1 MLRLATAAIIAMSLS
16 YGTANAQVVFKGPT
30 EGKVNKQTRIVLD
43 KVDGDDLQI
52 QGFVDGKP
60 VTDTEGDW
68 MVMKNLKDQ
77 VVIFIMTDKGGTYTF
92 VAGVNKGGK
101 TLLSNH
107 SVVMG
112 EPKPA
117 PTPDPVVPTPP
128 KPVDPVVPD
137 TSLGGKLKTAYR
149 VSPDAASLSKLIA
162 ILEEV
167 SGQNYK
173 TFDDMEAVLSTTG
186 KKFLPNGELQK
197 LRDLITDE
205 IVSKLGTDPRKR
217 DIDKVKDIYKQAITA
232 LKGV

>member
-1 MLRLATAAIIAMSLS
+1 MLRLATAAIIAMCLS
-16 YGTANAQVVFKGPT
+16 IGTADAQVVFKGPT
-30 EGKVNKQTRIVLD
+30 EAKVNKQIRVTLE

-60 VTDTEGDW
+60 ITDTEGDW
-68 MVMKNLKDQ
+68 LVMKNLKDQ
-77 VVIFIMTDKGGTYTF
+77 IVIFILTDKEAVYTF

-107 SVVMG
+107 TVTIG
-112 EPKPA
+112 IPKPN
-117 PTPDPVVPTPP
+117 PTPVDPTPTP
-128 KPVDPVVPD
+128 KPVDPD
-137 TSLGGKLKTAYR
+137 ASLGGKLKTAYR
-149 VSPDAASLSKLIA
+149 VSPDAASLTKLIA

-173 TFDDMEAVLSTTG
+173 NFDDMEAVLVSTG

-205 IVSKLGTDPRKR
+205 IVSKVGVDPRKR
-217 DIDKVKDIYKQAITA
+217 DVDKVKAIYKEAITA